1 MINSL
6 EYTKGNIEVKIDGHR
21 HVLESAKTLSDG
33 EEIKESDLTNE
44 LPIVRAIAQAVF
56 ATTEVSEG
64 VVKFSEQTGLVKWN
78 GSEITPETPLAGL
91 PADIRAFAQAV
102 RTPKTIATFE
112 SLKPPKEPEY
122 VMEDYTVSGI
132 KIIDGVP
139 TIVNEVKQRPK
150 TKPVRVRN
158 EDRTLAF
165 KRDSLGR
172 RTPLFFDQPILK
184 NGN

>member
-64 VVKFSEQTGLVKWN
+64 VVKFSAQTGLVKWS
-78 GSEITPETPLAGL
+78 GAEITPESALEGL
-91 PADIRAFAQAV
+91 PADIRAFAKAV
-102 RTPKTIATFE
+102 RTPETIATYNA
-112 SLKPPKEPEY
+112 LKPVEFE
-122 VMEDYTVSGI
+122 MEDFDHEGI
-132 KIIDGVP
+132 KLINGVP
-139 TIVNEVKQRPK
+139 TLIKGIKQRPK
-150 TKPVRVRN
+150 TKKVRVKN
-158 EDRTLAF
+158 EDGTPAF
-165 KRDSLGR
+165 RDGE
-172 RTPLFFDQPILK
+172 PLFTHVQIVK
-184 NGN
+184 